1 MAKTSQYQCQ
11 NCGDGF
17 TARTADRARG
27 WARFC
32 SKSCKAVRQERTT
45 GQNQAYQR
53 RRQAA
58 EEGYSD
64 ADLDFDGGWDEHKA
78 WRF

>member
-11 NCGDGF
+11 NCGEEF
-17 TARTADRARG
+17 SARTADRARG

-32 SKSCKAVRQERTT
+32 SKSCKAVRQEART
-45 GQNQAYQR
+45 GQYQAHR
-53 RRQAA
+53 GRAA
-58 EEGYSD
+58 DHYSA